1 MAPHIQDKIY
11 DMLHQFLSQSP
22 SSPPHIGCEVGV
34 GLSPTSFLLQ
44 RQILSPACSL
54 PCLQAQVPNPGW
66 ETGCLHLDEHHSSPP
81 VWISS
86 GFDLRGG
93 ISQQGHPV
101 PVVLWA
107 LDDPGWISVIFAQTF
122 CICEAQIL
130 CKNWQNHFELFLHA
144 KKETT
149 TIIKLPRKCFT
160 SKPNLSQQ

>member
-11 DMLHQFLSQSP
+11 DILHQFLSQSP

-44 RQILSPACSL
+44 HQISSPACRL

-66 ETGCLHLDEHHSSPP
+66 ETVCLHLDEENREEAAILAEHHSSPP

-130 CKNWQNHFELFLHA
+130 CQRITLNCSF
-144 KKETT
+144 TRR
-149 TIIKLPRKCFT
+149 RKRR
-160 SKPNLSQQ
+160 P